1 MAIQEIVDIMQEMTE
16 LHQQLL
22 ELAVRKKDVII
33 RNQVDQLNGLV
44 NKESKLAKQ
53 ISELEEKRL
62 FEADRYLVGKGY
74 RPNPAITVSDL
85 TRIIVK
91 AGEKQALLEAQ
102 TQLLEVLEKLKAANQ
117 LNQELAQQSLA
128 FIDFSLNLLVGAED
142 EAVYQNPQQQSTGYG
157 KRSGFFDSR
166 A

>member
-1 MAIQEIVDIMQEMTE
+1 LAIQEIVDIMQEMTG

-22 ELAVRKKDVII
+22 ELAVQKKDVII
-33 RNQVDQLNGLV
+33 HNQVDQLNGLV
-44 NKESKLAKQ
+44 NKESKLVKR
-53 ISELEEKRL
+53 ISELEQQRV
-62 FEADRYLVGKGY
+62 FETDRYLVGKGY

-91 AGEKQALLEAQ
+91 AGEKQALTQAQ
-102 TQLLEVLEKLKAANQ
+102 AQLLEVLEGLKAANK
-117 LNQELAQQSLA
+117 LNQELSKQSLA
-128 FIDFSLNLLVGAED
+128 FIDYSLNLLVGAED
-142 EAVYQNPQQQSTGYG
+142 EAVYHNPQQQSTGYG

>member
-1 MAIQEIVDIMQEMTE
+1 MAIQEIVDIIQEMTG

-22 ELAVRKKDVII
+22 ELASLKKDAII
-33 RNQVDQLNGLV
+33 HNQVDQLNGLV
-44 NKESKLAKQ
+44 NKESKLVKRV
-53 ISELEEKRL
+53 SELEEKRV

-91 AGEKQALLEAQ
+91 AGEKQSLIEAQ
-102 TQLLEVLEKLKAANQ
+102 AQLLEVLESLKAANK
-117 LNQELAQQSLA
+117 LNQELAKQSLA
-128 FIDFSLNLLVGAED
+128 FIDYSLNLLVGAED

>member
-1 MAIQEIVDIMQEMTE
+1 MAIQEIVEIMQDMTG

-22 ELAVRKKDVII
+22 ELAAQKKDAII
-33 RNQVDQLNGLV
+33 HNQVDQLNGLV
-44 NKESKLAKQ
+44 NKESKLVKR
-53 ISELEEKRL
+53 ISELEEKRV

-91 AGEKQALLEAQ
+91 AGEKQALIEAQ
-102 TQLLEVLEKLKAANQ
+102 AQLLEMLESLKEANK
-117 LNQELAQQSLA
+117 LNQQLVKQSLTY
-128 FIDFSLNLLVGAED
+128 IDYSLNLLIGAED
-142 EAVYQNPQQQSTGYG
+142 EAVYHNPHQQSHGFS

>member
-1 MAIQEIVDIMQEMTE
+1 MAIQEIVEIMQDMTG

-22 ELAVRKKDVII
+22 ELAAQKKDAII
-33 RNQVDQLNGLV
+33 HNQVDQLNGLV
-44 NKESKLAKQ
+44 NKESRIGKR
-53 ISELEEKRL
+53 ISELEEQRT
-62 FEADRYLVGKGY
+62 FETDRYLVGKGY

-91 AGEKQALLEAQ
+91 AGEKQALIEAQ
-102 TQLLEVLEKLKAANQ
+102 AQLLEVLEDLKEANK
-117 LNQELAQQSLA
+117 LNQELVKQSLA
-128 FIDFSLNLLVGAED
+128 YIDYSLNLLIGAED
-142 EAVYQNPQQQSTGYG
+142 EAVYHNPHQQPHGLS